1 MDDAKAV
8 NIRTVLK
15 PPTDLKASNVKA
27 IAVAVNG
34 LIADAFALYVKTKNF
49 HWHLSGPNFRDFHL
63 MLDEQADQIFA
74 SIDPMAERIRKLGG
88 STLKSIS
95 HISKLQSLE
104 DNNEDFVGP
113 LEMLKELTDDN
124 KKMAEAM
131 RNVHDICDD
140 NDDYATAS
148 LLEVYLDETE
158 RRVWFLF
165 ESSRPADQSGH

>member
-1 MDDAKAV
+1 MDDSKAI
-8 NIRTVLK
+8 NIRSALK

-27 IAVAVNG
+27 ITVAVNG
-34 LIADAFALYVKTKNF
+34 LIADAFALYLKTKNF
-49 HWHLSGPNFRDFHL
+49 HWHLTGPNFRDFHL

-74 SIDPMAERIRKLGG
+74 SIDPLAERIRKLGG

-113 LEMLKELTDDN
+113 LDMLKELMDDN

-131 RNVHDICDD
+131 RKVHEVCDD

-148 LLEVYLDETE
+148 LLEIYLDETE

-165 ESSRPADQSGH
+165 ESSRPADQTGH

>member
-148 LLEVYLDETE
+148 LLEVFIDETE
-158 RRVWFLF
+158 RRLWFLF
-165 ESSRPADQSGH
+165 ETSQGGEVHTR